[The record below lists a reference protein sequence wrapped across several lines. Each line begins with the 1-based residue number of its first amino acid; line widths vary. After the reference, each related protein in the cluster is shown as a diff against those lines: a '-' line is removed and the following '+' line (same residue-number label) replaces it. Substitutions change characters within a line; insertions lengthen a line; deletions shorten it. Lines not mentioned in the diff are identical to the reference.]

1 MRAFLRIVPVVTC
14 LALAAIVAPA
24 QQPAAPNLTAAGET
38 LRAEYEAM
46 LDGLRVEI
54 TAALPTV
61 DEGKKIAYRESREAV
76 KATEAAVGVAHEA
89 LDKANGAAGLV
100 DHRKNKWIAGAE
112 KAIAETQAKL
122 AKSSTDAEREA
133 AKAELAK
140 LEANKA
146 DGQKALVEAE
156 AALAKANLEKPKLTQ
171 NLDAAKQTLVA
182 AQAATLK
189 AVDAFGLRPF
199 VSKDAL
205 DAKLVK
211 FEVLSQATP
220 AGLAE
225 FAQQGPA
232 QEKVVERLL
241 ANDVLMKQMVTADG
255 AKGGKY
261 GRAMEIYEAI
271 QKASPKAREGVLQRL
286 ALGTS
291 LEHAVPVKQSNPTAK
306 TDGPAFVDPVKR
318 YQHFEK
324 AFLAGELDPCFEKLA
339 AWEYRMAVNG
349 DESEEMLGWGRE
361 MLRNY
366 RPDHVAT
373 ADDAWRYVAAV
384 RTDVQYGS
392 QNVKHDDPNL
402 QSYQNIINNGGV
414 CGRRAF
420 FGRFILRSFGVP
432 TIARPQPG
440 HASLAHW
447 TPNGWV
453 INLGGCWGVGTTPDG
468 KDIDFLARTQART
481 SESGYLPVQR
491 AQWIGDALGEKRAYG
506 FHADVSGLWNG
517 VALYLQQAIADEAK
531 AKTLA
536 AVGTDL
542 GEANE
547 TKLKNV
553 EQVVVTD
560 ADRKVA
566 VAADGTIAVPAVACT
581 SPAASSGK
589 VIFMKS
595 HGGGM
600 QLHYGRIGDPQPI
613 DYTVEVPRAG
623 RYALAVRVVT
633 VSPDQRLKVAANGSA
648 ESKDIPLPYTIGK
661 WEKTKPVEITLAKGK
676 NVLRFTRE
684 EPVRG
689 LSIKDFTLAPVN

>member
-1 MRAFLRIVPVVTC
+1 MPALIRFVPVAACLLVTV
-14 LALAAIVAPA
+14 AVAAP
-24 QQPAAPNLTAAGET
+24 QQPAAPALTPAGET
-38 LRAEYEAM
+38 LRAKYETM
-46 LDGLRVEI
+46 LERLRGEI
-54 TAALPTV
+54 AEVVPTV
-61 DEGKKIAYRESREAV
+61 DEGKKIAYLKAREAE
-76 KATEAAVGVAHEA
+76 KAAEAAVAAAQQA
-89 LDKANGAAGLV
+89 LDKASGAAGLV
-100 DHRKNKWIAGAE
+100 NHRKNKWIAGAE
-112 KAIAETQAKL
+112 KGIADAKAKL
-122 AKSSTDAEREA
+122 AKAATDAEREA

-140 LEANKA
+140 WEANKA

-156 AALAKANLEKPKLTQ
+156 AALVAANADKPKLTQ
-171 NLDAAKQTLVA
+171 ALDAANQALAA

-189 AVDAFGLRPF
+189 TVDAFGLRPF
-199 VSKDAL
+199 LSKDSL

-211 FEVLSQATP
+211 FEVLAQATP

-225 FAQQGPA
+225 FAQQGPE
-232 QEKVVERLL
+232 QEKLVERLL
-241 ANDVLMKQMVTADG
+241 ADDVLMKQMVAADG

-291 LEHAVPVKQSNPTAK
+291 LEHAVPVKQANPAAK

-318 YQHFEK
+318 YQHFEQ

-349 DESEEMLGWGRE
+349 DETDEMLGWGRE

-366 RPDHVAT
+366 RPDHIAT

-392 QNVKHDDPNL
+392 QNVSKDDPHLHAN
-402 QSYQNIINNGGV
+402 QNIINNGGI

-420 FGRFILRSFGVP
+420 FGRYILRSFGVP

-453 INLGGCWGVGTTPDG
+453 INLGGGWGVGTTAEG
-468 KDIDFLARTQART
+468 KDLDFLARTQART
-481 SESGYLPVQR
+481 SEQAYLPVQR

-517 VALYLQQAIADEAK
+517 VALYLQRAIADEAK

-547 TKLKNV
+547 TKVKNV
-553 EQVVVTD
+553 EQVIVTD

-566 VAADGTIAVPAVACT
+566 VAADGTMTVPAVACT
-581 SPAASSGK
+581 SPTASTGK

-595 HGGGM
+595 PGGGM
-600 QLHYGRIGDPQPI
+600 QLHYGRIGEPQPL
-613 DYTVEVPRAG
+613 DYTIEVPRAG
-623 RYALAVRVVT
+623 RYMLTAKVVT
-633 VSPDQRLKVAANGSA
+633 VSPDQRLKVAANGSGDA
-648 ESKDIPLPYTIGK
+648 KEIPLPYTIGK
-661 WEKTKPVEITLAKGK
+661 WEQTKPVEVALAAGK
-676 NVLRFTRE
+676 NVLRFTRD

-689 LSIKDFTLAPVN
+689 ISIKEFVLAPVK

>member
-1 MRAFLRIVPVVTC
+1 MRALIRFVSVAAC
-14 LALAAIVAPA
+14 LACVAVAAPA
-24 QQPAAPNLTAAGET
+24 QQPAPPAFTAAGET
-38 LRAEYEAM
+38 LRAKYETM
-46 LDGLRVEI
+46 LERLRGEI
-54 TAALPTV
+54 AEVVPTV
-61 DEGKKIAYRESREAV
+61 DEGKKIAYL
-76 KATEAAVGVAHEA
+76 KARDAEKAAEAAVAKAQQA

-100 DHRKNKWIAGAE
+100 NHRKNKWIAGAD

-122 AKSSTDAEREA
+122 AKATTDAEREA
-133 AKAELAK
+133 AKAELATF
-140 LEANKA
+140 EANKA
-146 DGQKALVEAE
+146 EGQKALVEAE
-156 AALAKANLEKPKLTQ
+156 AALAQAQLELPGLTQ
-171 NLDAAKQTLVA
+171 NRDAAQQSLAA

-189 AVDAFGLRPF
+189 TVDAFGLRPF
-199 VSKDAL
+199 LSKDSL

-232 QEKVVERLL
+232 QEKLVERLL
-241 ANDVLMKQMVTADG
+241 ADDGLMKRMVAADG

-271 QKASPKAREGVLQRL
+271 QQASPKAREGVLQRL

-291 LEHAVPVKQSNPTAK
+291 LEHAVPVKQANPAAK

-318 YQHFEK
+318 YQHFEQ

-349 DESEEMLGWGRE
+349 DESDEMLGWGRE

-373 ADDAWRYVAAV
+373 ADDKWRYVAAV
-384 RTDVQYGS
+384 RTDVQFGS
-392 QNVKHDDPNL
+392 QNVKFDSPEL
-402 QSYQNIINNGGV
+402 YAYQNIINNGGV

-420 FGRFILRSFGVP
+420 FGRYILRCFGVP
-432 TIARPQPG
+432 TIPRPQPG

-447 TPNGWV
+447 TPDGWV
-453 INLGGCWGVGTTPDG
+453 INLGGCWGVGTTPEG
-468 KDIDFLARTQART
+468 KDLDFLARTQART
-481 SESGYLPVQR
+481 SEEGYLPVQR

-506 FHADVSGLWNG
+506 FHGDVSGLWNG
-517 VALYLQQAIADEAK
+517 VALYLQRAIATEAK

-547 TKLKNV
+547 SKVKNV

-560 ADRKVA
+560 ADRKVT
-566 VAADGTIAVPAVACT
+566 VAADGTITVPAVACT
-581 SPAASSGK
+581 SPAASTGK

-600 QLHYGRIGDPQPI
+600 QLHSSRIGEPQPI
-613 DYTVEVPRAG
+613 DYTIDVPRAG
-623 RYALAVRVVT
+623 RYALTAKVVT
-633 VSPDQRLKVAANGSA
+633 VSPDQHLKVAANGSGDTT
-648 ESKDIPLPYTIGK
+648 DIPLPYTIGK
-661 WEKTKPVEITLAKGK
+661 WEHTKPVEVTLTAGK
-676 NVLRFTRE
+676 NLVRFTRD

-689 LSIKDFTLAPVN
+689 ISIKEFALAPVK

>member
-1 MRAFLRIVPVVTC
+1 MRALLRVVPVVAC
-14 LALAAIVAPA
+14 LALTAAAAAP
-24 QQPAAPNLTAAGET
+24 QPAAPALSAAGET
-38 LRAEYEAM
+38 LRAKYETM
-46 LDGLRVEI
+46 LEGLRAEI
-54 TAALPTV
+54 VKAVPTV
-61 DEGKKIAYRESREAV
+61 DEGKKAAYLKAREAE
-76 KATEAAVGVAHEA
+76 KAAEAGVATA
-89 LDKANGAAGLV
+89 QQAVDKAGGAQGLV

-112 KAIAETQAKL
+112 KGIAEAQAKL
-122 AKSSTDAEREA
+122 AKAGTDAEREA

-140 LEANKA
+140 WEANKA

-171 NLDAAKQTLVA
+171 DLDAAKQALTA
-182 AQAATLK
+182 AQAATLQ

-199 VSKDAL
+199 LSKDAL

-225 FAQQGPA
+225 FAQQGPE
-232 QEKVVERLL
+232 QEKLVERLL
-241 ANDVLMKQMVTADG
+241 AADGLMKQMVAADG

-271 QKASPKAREGVLQRL
+271 QKASPKAREGLFQRL

-291 LEHAVPVKQSNPTAK
+291 LEHAVPVKQTNPVAK
-306 TDGPAFVDPVKR
+306 TDAPPFVDPVTR

-339 AWEYRMAVNG
+339 AWEYRMVVNG
-349 DESEEMLGWGRE
+349 DESDDMLGWGRE

-366 RPDHVAT
+366 RPDHIAT
-373 ADDAWRYVAAV
+373 GDDAWRYVASV

-392 QNVKHDDPNL
+392 QNVSKDDPNL
-402 QSYQNIINNGGV
+402 HSFQNIINNGGV

-447 TPNGWV
+447 TPDGWV
-453 INLGGCWGVGTTPDG
+453 INLGGCWGVGTTVDG
-468 KDIDFLARTQART
+468 KDLDFLARTQART
-481 SESGYLPVQR
+481 SEQGYLPVQR

-517 VALYLQQAIADEAK
+517 VALYLQRAIADESK

-547 TKLKNV
+547 TKVKNV

-566 VAADGTIAVPAVACT
+566 VATDGSITVPAVACT
-581 SPAASSGK
+581 SQTASTGK

-595 HGGGM
+595 PAGGL
-600 QLHYGRIGDPQPI
+600 QLHYGRIGEPQPI
-613 DYTVEVPRAG
+613 EYTIDVPQAG

-633 VSPDQRLKVAANGSA
+633 VSPDQRLKVAANGSGDA
-648 ESKDIPLPYTIGK
+648 QEIPLPYTIGK
-661 WEKTKPVEITLAKGK
+661 WENTKPVEVALAAGK
-676 NVLRFTRE
+676 NVLRFTRD

-689 LSIKDFTLAPVN
+689 ISIKDFTLTPVK

>member
-1 MRAFLRIVPVVTC
+1 MRALIRSVTVTAC
-14 LALAAIVAPA
+14 LTFATAIVAA
-24 QQPAAPNLTAAGET
+24 QPAAAPVLTAAGET
-38 LRAEYEAM
+38 LRAKYEAM
-46 LDGLRVEI
+46 LEGLKAEI
-54 TAALPTV
+54 TKAVPGV
-61 DEGKKIAYRESREAV
+61 DEQKKASYLKAREAE
-76 KATEAAVGVAHEA
+76 APAEAAVTKARQAV
-89 LDKANGAAGLV
+89 DKANGAQGLV

-112 KAIAETQAKL
+112 KAIADAQAAL
-122 AKSSTDAEREA
+122 AKATTDAEREA
-133 AKAELAK
+133 AKKDIAK
-140 LEANKA
+140 WEANKA

-156 AALAKANLEKPKLTQ
+156 AALAQAKLDLPKLTQ
-171 NLDAAKQTLVA
+171 DLDAAKQALAA

-189 AVDAFGLRPF
+189 EVEAFGLRPF
-199 VSKDAL
+199 LSKDSL
-205 DAKLVK
+205 DGKFAK

-220 AGLAE
+220 AGLAA
-225 FAQQGPA
+225 FAQQGPE
-232 QEKVVERLL
+232 QEQIVDRLL
-241 ANDVLMKQMVTADG
+241 ADEGLMKRMVAADG
-255 AKGGKY
+255 AKGGNY

-271 QKASPKAREGVLQRL
+271 QKASPKAREGLFQRL

-306 TDGPAFVDPVKR
+306 ADAPPFVDPVKR

-324 AFLAGELDPCFEKLA
+324 AFLAGELDPCFDKLA

-349 DESEEMLGWGRE
+349 DESDDMLGWGRE

-366 RPDHVAT
+366 RPDHIAT
-373 ADDAWRYVAAV
+373 ADDKWRYVAAV

-392 QNVKHDDPNL
+392 QNVKLDDPNL
-402 QSYQNIINNGGV
+402 HACQNIINNGGV

-447 TPNGWV
+447 TPDGWV

-468 KDIDFLARTQART
+468 KDLDFLARTQART
-481 SESGYLPVQR
+481 SEQAYLPVQR
-491 AQWIGDALGEKRAYG
+491 AQWIGDALGEKRSYG
-506 FHADVSGLWNG
+506 FHAGVPGLWNG
-517 VALYLQQAIADEAK
+517 VALYLQRAIADESK

-547 TKLKNV
+547 SKVKDV
-553 EQVVVTD
+553 GQVALSD
-560 ADRKVA
+560 ADRKVS
-566 VAADGTIAVPAVACT
+566 VAADGTITVPAVACS
-581 SPAASSGK
+581 SPTASTGK

-600 QLHYGRIGDPQPI
+600 QLHYGRIGGPEPVEYTI
-613 DYTVEVPRAG
+613 DAPRAG
-623 RYALAVRVVT
+623 RYSLAAKVVT
-633 VSPDQRLKVAANGSA
+633 VSPGQQLLVAANGSA
-648 ESKDIPLPYTIGK
+648 DAKDIPLPYTVGA
-661 WEKTKPVEITLAKGK
+661 WQKTAPVEVTLAAGK
-676 NVLRFTRE
+676 NVLRFTRQ

-689 LSIKDFTLAPVN
+689 LSMKEFTLTPVN